1 MDISTQNFFI
11 SATDTGVGKTY
22 FSVQI
27 INKLVQSGSLQRN
40 EIAYFKPIQCGEEL
54 SDTGSRTDFDYVSDK
69 TGVDVYNSYF
79 FRAPA
84 SPHYASELEG
94 IEVDIDKIIND
105 YQELKKNYKIVIV
118 EGAGGLAVPLNKDFL
133 VSDLIKVLN
142 LPLLLI
148 ARSDLGTI
156 NHSLLSIEHAR
167 NKEIEILG
175 VVFSEPNPALGSL
188 YTISDDEFLLGQRAN
203 SKKTILKM
211 TSLKEIS
218 L

>member
-1 MDISTQNFFI
+1 MDIFRKSFFI

-22 FSVQI
+22 FSIKI
-27 INKLVQSGSLQRN
+27 INELMHSGLLQKN

-54 SDTGSRTDFDYVSDK
+54 SDTGSRTDFSYVSEK

-79 FRAPA
+79 FSAPA
-84 SPHYASELEG
+84 SPNYASELEG
-94 IEVDIDKIIND
+94 LEVDIDKIIKD
-105 YQELKKNYKIVIV
+105 YQDLEKNYKMVLV
-118 EGAGGLAVPLNKDFL
+118 EGAGGLAVPLNEDFL
-133 VSDLIKVLN
+133 VSDLIKTLK

-156 NHSLLSIEHAR
+156 NHSLLSIEHAK
-167 NKEIEILG
+167 NKGLEILG

-203 SKKTILKM
+203 SKKTILQK
-211 TSLKEIS
+211 TVLKEIS